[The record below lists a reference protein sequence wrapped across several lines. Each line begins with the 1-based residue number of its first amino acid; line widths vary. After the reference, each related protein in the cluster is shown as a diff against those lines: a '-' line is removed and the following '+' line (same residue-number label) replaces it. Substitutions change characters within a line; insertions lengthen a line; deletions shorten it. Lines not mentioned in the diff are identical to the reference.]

1 MIDLV
6 WNFPLLEE
14 QAPMWREHLAAA
26 MAEYGRETVES
37 QRPSFRTVE
46 LKLRERAAKWL
57 GFPTERTW
65 ITCGGHHGTLNAL
78 LASGLAGERVAV
90 EGTTYPG
97 LLDQC
102 KMTKTGV
109 VACAMDNDGL
119 LPEALRAACAKAR
132 EEKNPITGLLTMPT
146 VQNPMGFVTPLA
158 RREQIVAI
166 AREFDLKIIEDD
178 AYGFMEANAPPNYA
192 VLAPE
197 RAFYVRGL
205 AKSFSAAVRTGFL
218 VAPESAEAAMVMSL
232 KYTATGT
239 DVPQNMAALAMCE
252 DGTVDRVM
260 EHKRAEGAIRNRE
273 ARALLGA
280 AAAPSARC
288 AWHVWVRLRDGIA
301 GRDVVEAMKKVDV
314 LVSPGDSCAAAP
326 EYGRGLRLALGAEI
340 KRERTLEGV
349 ARVAEYLRRA

>member
-14 QAPMWREHLAAA
+14 QAAQWREHLTAA
-26 MAEYGRETVES
+26 MDEYGREPVES

-46 LKLRERAAKWL
+46 LKLRERAAAWL
-57 GFPTERTW
+57 GFPTARTW

-102 KMTKTGV
+102 KMTKTQV
-109 VACAMDNDGL
+109 VACAIDNDGL
-119 LPEALRAACAKAR
+119 IPDALRASCEQAR
-132 EEKNPITGLLTMPT
+132 VEGRPITGLLTMPT

-158 RREQIVAI
+158 RREELVAI

-178 AYGFMEANAPPNYA
+178 AYGFMEADAPPNYA

-205 AKSFSAAVRTGFL
+205 AKSFSPAVRTGFL
-218 VAPESAEAAMVMSL
+218 VAPESAEAAVVMSL
-232 KYTATGT
+232 KNTATGT
-239 DVPQNMAALAMCE
+239 DVLQNMAALAMCE
-252 DGTVDRVM
+252 DGTVDHVM

-273 ARALLGA
+273 ARALLGS
-280 AAAPSARC
+280 AAAPGARC
-288 AWHVWVRLRDGIA
+288 AWHVWVRLQEGVE
-301 GRDVVEAMKKVDV
+301 GCSVVDAMKKVDV
-314 LVSPGDSCAAAP
+314 LVSPGDACAAAP
-326 EYGRGLRLALGAEI
+326 EYARGIRLALGAEI
-340 KRERTLEGV
+340 KRERMLEGV

>member
-14 QAPMWREHLAAA
+14 QAAMWHSHLAVAF
-26 MAEYGRETVES
+26 AEYGSEPVES

-46 LKLRERAAKWL
+46 HELRERAAKWL
-57 GFPTERTW
+57 GFPLERSW

-78 LASGLAGERVAV
+78 LASGLAGERVAA

-102 KMTKTGV
+102 KMLKTEV
-109 VACAMDNDGL
+109 VACAIDGDGL
-119 LPEALRAACAKAR
+119 IPEALREACRRAR
-132 EEKNPITGLLTMPT
+132 LEGKPISGLLTMPT

-158 RREQIVAI
+158 RREEIVAI

-178 AYGFMEANAPPNYA
+178 AYGFMEAAAPPNYA

-197 RAFYVRGL
+197 CTFYVRGL
-205 AKSFSAAVRTGFL
+205 AKSFSPGVRTGFL
-218 VAPESAEAAMVMSL
+218 IVPESAEAAVVMSL
-232 KYTATGT
+232 KNTATGT
-239 DVPQNMAALAMCE
+239 DVLQNMAALAMCE
-252 DGTVDRVM
+252 DGTVEKVM

-273 ARALLGA
+273 ARVLLGA
-280 AAAPSARC
+280 SAAPGARC
-288 AWHVWVRLRDGIA
+288 AWHVWVRLREGVDGQA
-301 GRDVVEAMKKVDV
+301 VVAAMKKVDV

-326 EYGRGLRLALGAEI
+326 EYGRGIRLALGAEV

-349 ARVAEYLRRA
+349 ARVAEFLRRP